1 MNSLLRSLL
10 SVLVAVSTLGAAG
23 DASPPPGQGESST
36 PRGSASAQEAADEP
50 VAEPAPTPEASPT
63 PSPTPTA
70 DAEEQLEEFVPSE
83 EVRADQA
90 VAFPVDI

>member
-1 MNSLLRSLL
+1 MT
-10 SVLVAVSTLGAAG
+10 VDGGPPPPADETAMAGEGAAP
-23 DASPPPGQGESST
+23 DASPD
-36 PRGSASAQEAADEP
+36 AP
-50 VAEPAPTPEASPT
+50 VAEPTPTPNAGPT
-63 PSPTPTA
+63 PAPAPTA